1 MKRER
6 LNGILPT
13 GLQILGPVTKEFED
27 ILSIEA
33 LNFLVQIHR
42 RFDDRRLELLQARH
56 DVQRN
61 INAGIF
67 PDFLETTRHIREGNW
82 RVNPVRE
89 DLQYR
94 RVEITGPVDR
104 KMIINALNSGAEAYM
119 ADFEDSHAPS
129 WRNTLE
135 GQINL
140 KDAIRRTISYTHPS
154 TSKVYKL
161 GQKVATLIVR
171 PRGLHLDEASVII
184 DGKAISGALFDF
196 GLFIFHNA
204 SYLLSKDSGPYFY
217 LPKLEHHLEA
227 KLWNDVFIFAQNY
240 LRIPRG
246 SIKATVLIE
255 TILAAFQMD
264 EILYQLREHSS
275 GLNCGRW
282 DYIFSFIKKFQN
294 HPEFVLPDRDQIGM
308 DVHFMSAYVKLLIKT
323 CHRRGA
329 HAMGGMAAQI
339 PVRGNPEL
347 NAKAL
352 GKVRTDKLR
361 EAEAGHD
368 GTWVAHPGLIKVAQ
382 EAFDQFMKGKN
393 QIESGKGLN
402 VNVAASDLLAVPKGT
417 RTAAGVATNVR
428 VCILYIE
435 PWLREI
441 GCVPIDNKMEDAA
454 TAEISRCQIWQWIRH
469 AARLDDGTVVTKEYV
484 LNVIQETEKELTAAY
499 AKIPGNKLY
508 DATRITEEL
517 MLSSTLMDFLTY
529 LTYPR
534 IVTVYRSSNVARL

>member
-517 MLSSTLMDFLTY
+517 MLSSTLMDFSYILDV
-529 LTYPR
+529 P
-534 IVTVYRSSNVARL
+534 SNCYSVS